1 MHQRE
6 GRAGHA
12 LRDAKRTSYAAHEK
26 RFAGSEVTGQDNQVP
41 GRQHVGDG
49 DAESSR
55 ISPRAQR
62 AEQWACHGTPYAFFP
77 SSAVSSSSSSSG
89 SSDSVAPPLSSPM
102 AAASPMLMAR
112 AGFFRACSQSRM

>member
-6 GRAGHA
+6 GRARHA
-12 LRDAKRTSYAAHEK
+12 LGDAKRTGYAANEK

-41 GRQHVGDG
+41 GRQHVRDG

-62 AEQWACHGTPYAFFP
+62 AEDGQTFFP
-77 SSAVSSSSSSSG
+77 SSAVSSNSSSSG
-89 SSDSVAPPLSSPM
+89 SSDSAAPPLSSPI

-112 AGFFRACSQSRM
+112 AGFFLACSQSLM